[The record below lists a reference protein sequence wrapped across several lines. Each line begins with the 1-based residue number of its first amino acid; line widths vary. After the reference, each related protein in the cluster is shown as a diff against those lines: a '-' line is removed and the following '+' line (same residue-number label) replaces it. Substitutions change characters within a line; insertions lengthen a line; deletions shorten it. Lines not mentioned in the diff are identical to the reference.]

1 MARVLKI
8 GTRSS
13 PLALVQAT
21 HVQKCLQNLGQEC
34 TLVHITTSGDILK
47 NKCLADYGGKALFTK
62 EIESALLEGTIDLAV
77 HSLKDVETKRPK
89 GLTLASI
96 LPREDPRDAFLGAH
110 TQTLKDLPLGALLGT
125 SSPRRG
131 AQALA
136 VRPDLEIIPFRG
148 NVGTRLEKLAK
159 GVAQG
164 TFLAVA
170 GLKRLNISPP
180 MQALDPAHITPA
192 AGQGALAL
200 ECLESDTT
208 LCNLL
213 KQLEDPLT
221 RDCICL
227 ERAFLEI
234 LEGDCHTP
242 LGILVT
248 GTPTHAQSWMF
259 IGTSLAG
266 PHLRFYEEGPLTV
279 LEKRVLEKA
288 SEGKKWLINQT
299 S

>member
-21 HVQKCLQNLGQEC
+21 HVQKCLQDLGQAC
-34 TLVHITTSGDILK
+34 TLVHMTTSGDMLK
-47 NKCLADYGGKALFTK
+47 DKCLADYGGKALFTK
-62 EIESALLEGTIDLAV
+62 EIEIALLEGAIDLAV
-77 HSLKDVETKRPK
+77 HSLKDVETKRPP

-96 LPREDPRDAFLGAH
+96 LPRQDPRDAFLGAD
-110 TQTLKDLPLGALLGT
+110 TTILEDLSLGALLGT
-125 SSPRRG
+125 SSPRRA

-136 VRPDLEIIPFRG
+136 IRPDLEIVPFRG

-170 GLKRLNISPP
+170 GLNRLGISPP
-180 MQALDPAHITPA
+180 MHVLNPAHMTPA

-200 ECLESDTT
+200 ECLESDAT
-208 LCNLL
+208 LCTLL
-213 KQLEDPLT
+213 KKLEDPFA
-221 RDCICL
+221 RACVSV

-248 GTPTHAQSWMF
+248 GTSERVQSWMF
-259 IGTSLAG
+259 VGTSLAG
-266 PHLRFYEEGPLTV
+266 PHLRFHEEGSLAFVEKQVLT
-279 LEKRVLEKA
+279 KA
-288 SEGKKWLINQT
+288 HEGKKWLITQGL
-299 S
+299 

>member
-21 HVQKCLQNLGQEC
+21 HVQKRLQDLGQEC
-34 TLVHITTSGDILK
+34 TLVHINTSGDILK
-47 NKCLADYGGKALFTK
+47 DKCLADYGGKALFTK
-62 EIESALLEGTIDLAV
+62 EIESALLEGAIDLAV
-77 HSLKDVETKRPK
+77 HSLKDVETKRPP

-96 LPREDPRDAFLGAH
+96 LPRQDPRDAFLGAH
-110 TQTLKDLPLGALLGT
+110 ARTLNDLPMDALLGT

-136 VRPDLEIIPFRG
+136 IRPDLDVVPFRG

-170 GLKRLNISPP
+170 GLHRLSISPS
-180 MQALDPAHITPA
+180 MHIMDPAQMTPA

-200 ECLESDTT
+200 ECLESDTP
-208 LCNLL
+208 LCALL

-221 RDCICL
+221 RHCIRL

-242 LGILVT
+242 LGILVS
-248 GTPTHAQSWMF
+248 GTPAQAQSWMF

-266 PHLRFYEEGPLTV
+266 PHLRFHEKGSLTFV
-279 LEKRVLEKA
+279 EKQILEKA
-288 SEGKKWLINQT
+288 HEGKKWLINQKP
-299 S
+299 